1 MKRMHR
7 LLRKETRKLLS
18 AFLSPTFIYVT
29 IMGNLFLLLTVTIV
43 YYLEKDINPNMT
55 TYFDYLWWGVS
66 TITTVGYGDGVPIT
80 VAGRIIAIGLMY
92 TGTVLF
98 VTFTGILLTFLMK
111 EEVEEIEHEEK
122 EIESRLDR
130 LEKK

>member
-1 MKRMHR
+1 MNRMPR
-7 LLRKETRKLLS
+7 LLSKATRKLLS

>member
-1 MKRMHR
+1 MKRVHK
-7 LLRKETRKLLS
+7 LLKKETRKLFN

-29 IMGNLFLLLTVTIV
+29 IVGNLFLVLTITTV
-43 YYLEKDINPNMT
+43 YYLEKDINPHMT

-80 VAGRIIAIGLMY
+80 VAGRVIAIVLMY